1 MFKRQA
7 SYIKNSEYSDILY
20 GHVVIKQNITCKY
33 SWTAQYFSTLYFA
46 FRPTGS
52 HIGDKVLIKSGNC
65 GKTLLESPVA
75 IKPLSVKGII
85 TSFRSSNTIYIRL
98 IDSPWFFILTK
109 LVVQGKLRIFSISFG
124 RQGINLMGSREI
136 FGFLSFVSSL
146 INPVTCERP
155 RFESDGC

>member
-1 MFKRQA
+1 MDTSSSNKISHVSIPELLSVFLDTLFCLP
-7 SYIKNSEYSDILY
+7 SYWK
-20 GHVVIKQNITCKY
+20 
-33 SWTAQYFSTLYFA
+33 
-46 FRPTGS
+46 S
-52 HIGDKVLIKSGNC
+52 HWVLIKSGNC
-65 GKTLLESPVA
+65 GKTLLERPRSDRFALNPVNPVA

-85 TSFRSSNTIYIRL
+85 TSFRSSNTIHIRL